1 MSSETIVIHPAFNTR
16 LAQFLIVAYILVF
29 LGAILTVRLT
39 NSPQLYFILWALLI
53 YSPFLLILDSLG
65 QSLEISESHL
75 IRYSPF
81 RGKAIIRWDN
91 IQSINLIRGRH
102 QHREV
107 RIFWPKRRIGLHSTY
122 SFTPKKPFS
131 RQALLRLIELAEK
144 NQVPLKTGW
153 FGTVEEWKYWARG
166 NAYF

>member
-1 MSSETIVIHPAFNTR
+1 M
-16 LAQFLIVAYILVF
+16 IVAYILVF

-81 RGKAIIRWDN
+81 RGKVIIRWDN

-107 RIFWPKRRIGLHSTY
+107 RIFWY
-122 SFTPKKPFS
+122 
-131 RQALLRLIELAEK
+131 
-144 NQVPLKTGW
+144 
-153 FGTVEEWKYWARG
+153 
-166 NAYF
+166 